1 MRYGLFLV
9 STQAKELGK
18 IDCSDQFQIFSNFK
32 PFQILPPISWL
43 KSFRVTVFPLISTAH
58 ETVPCLES
66 IFLVQLENN
75 VYNSAFLQL
84 MED

>member
-1 MRYGLFLV
+1 MV
-9 STQAKELGK
+9 
-18 IDCSDQFQIFSNFK
+18 
-32 PFQILPPISWL
+32 
-43 KSFRVTVFPLISTAH
+43 KSVTVFPLISTAH

-66 IFLVQLENN
+66 IFLVKLENN